1 MAILDLMAAEDTT
14 TSEEDNSSV
23 EVGPR
28 VVVRRGVVVRQR
40 ASPPRL
46 KNKRKSHEPKRLAHS
61 HTNDI
66 DTSLLAHEMKRRRL
80 DSTGSEVGSPPSP
93 QLTVVGQPDRVAY
106 SRTPSPVKCAVA
118 NDQGRHHLLSPMSA
132 PRHQLAPKKRFKL
145 DALRDLKEEE
155 EVRNDASTQEDAV
168 SCSRTESGVKSPLN
182 PFRPWSEPS
191 EPSEPLHQPS
201 PAESLMSRLSS
212 CLPFLLQAGGM
223 VLMPPELPLGLSTL
237 PLQLAPLQL
246 LQQHQQLQLLQP
258 APVQEEPLAL
268 VMEKKPVIKSEK
280 EELDEEEKTTLPTV
294 NSPAKMAAAAAAAFH
309 VEQLLNSSPR
319 HQLSSGRK
327 RRAPSCGSNSSG
339 SDAKSITSSPESER
353 GRHQRNYKNL
363 TRERRVEA
371 NARERQRVHTITAAF
386 DTLQAAIP
394 CEDENSKLS
403 KLSVIKIA
411 TAYIMALSRMA
422 GYDYTEDQSAPS
434 LDTVVQHCQEVIHTE
449 TRIKTRKS

>member
-145 DALRDLKEEE
+145 DALRDIKEEE

-223 VLMPPELPLGLSTL
+223 VLLLGLLVLPRVPGGLEISWLAIVLIYVAAKVLEMGDQTVFHFTGWVSGHTL
-237 PLQLAPLQL
+237 KHVVAGLAAWPIIHGARLYG
-246 LQQHQQLQLLQP
+246 
-258 APVQEEPLAL
+258 
-268 VMEKKPVIKSEK
+268 SE
-280 EELDEEEKTTLPTV
+280 T
-294 NSPAKMAAAAAAAFH
+294 H
-309 VEQLLNSSPR
+309 
-319 HQLSSGRK
+319 
-327 RRAPSCGSNSSG
+327 
-339 SDAKSITSSPESER
+339 
-353 GRHQRNYKNL
+353 
-363 TRERRVEA
+363 
-371 NARERQRVHTITAAF
+371 
-386 DTLQAAIP
+386 
-394 CEDENSKLS
+394 
-403 KLSVIKIA
+403 
-411 TAYIMALSRMA
+411 
-422 GYDYTEDQSAPS
+422 
-434 LDTVVQHCQEVIHTE
+434 
-449 TRIKTRKS
+449 